1 MTEDRALIACLC
13 DSVEQEMRTGMGHMQ
28 ALSAEIQ
35 RLLDGTEVST
45 EVRERWPGYR
55 VLVIVAEGL
64 DVARFDLSQDP
75 DPLARAEA
83 WVREQGEK
91 EWTAHPHIAE
101 WMAAY
106 SAFGAKPK
114 RTSPSVLALI
124 KRAGGGLPRIDP
136 VTDLYNA
143 ISVTH
148 VLPIG
153 GENLAAY
160 VSPPRLELASG
171 GEPFDTIESGQPAM
185 DTALPGEVIWR
196 DAQGVTCRR
205 WNWRQCVRTRI
216 DGDTRTALFL
226 LEALGAMTDD
236 QLLAAG
242 AELSTGLRH
251 LCPDV
256 MLAQRLV
263 P

>member
-1 MTEDRALIACLC
+1 MQRDWENMTG
-13 DSVEQEMRTGMGHMQ
+13 VEARQQLSPEMQGM
-28 ALSAEIQ
+28 
-35 RLLDGTEVST
+35 LDGTTISA

-55 VLVIVAEGL
+55 VLVVVAEGL
-64 DVARFDLSQDP
+64 NAGAFDTSRDP

-83 WVREQGEK
+83 FVREQGETD
-91 EWTAHPHIAE
+91 WAAHPHIAE

-106 SAFGAKPK
+106 AAFGAKPK

-143 ISVTH
+143 ISVSH

-160 VSPPRLELASG
+160 VSAPRLEFAQG
-171 GEPFDTIESGQPAM
+171 GEPFDTIESGEPAM

-196 DAQGVTCRR
+196 DNQGVTCRR

-216 DGDTRTALFL
+216 DGETRTALFL
-226 LEALGAMTDD
+226 LEALGTMPDD
-236 QLLAAG
+236 ELLAAG
-242 AELSTGLRH
+242 AELTDGLRQ
-251 LCPDV
+251 LAPDV
-256 MLAQRLV
+256 VLGQRLV

>member
-1 MTEDRALIACLC
+1 
-13 DSVEQEMRTGMGHMQ
+13 
-28 ALSAEIQ
+28 
-35 RLLDGTEVST
+35 
-45 EVRERWPGYR
+45 
-55 VLVIVAEGL
+55 VLVVVAEGL

-83 WVREQGEK
+83 FVREQGETD
-91 EWTAHPHIAE
+91 WTAHPHVAE

-106 SAFGAKPK
+106 AAFGAKPK
-114 RTSPSVLALI
+114 RTSPSVLALV

-143 ISVTH
+143 ISVSH

-160 VSPPRLELASG
+160 VSAPRLEIARG
-171 GEPFDTIESGQPAM
+171 GEPFDTMESGAPTM
-185 DTALPGEVIWR
+185 DVALPGEVIWR
-196 DAQGVTCRR
+196 DDEGVTCRR

-216 DGDTRTALFL
+216 DAETRTALFL
-226 LEALGAMTDD
+226 LEAFGAMSDD
-236 QLLAAG
+236 ELLAAG
-242 AELSTGLRH
+242 AELTAGLRR
-251 LCPDV
+251 LSPGV
-256 MLAQRLV
+256 MVGQQLA

>member
-1 MTEDRALIACLC
+1 MTVDKQ
-13 DSVEQEMRTGMGHMQ
+13 QELSPGTQ
-28 ALSAEIQ
+28 AMLNGTAISA
-35 RLLDGTEVST
+35 

-64 DVARFDLSQDP
+64 DASRFDTSADP
-75 DPLARAEA
+75 DPMARAEA
-83 WVREQGEK
+83 WVRGQGETD
-91 EWTAHPHIAE
+91 WTSHPHIAE

-106 SAFGAKPK
+106 AAFGAKPK

-136 VTDLYNA
+136 LTDLYNA

-160 VSPPRLELASG
+160 VSPPHLQIAQG
-171 GEPFDTIESGQPAM
+171 GEPFDTVENGEPAM
-185 DTALPGEVIWR
+185 DVALPGEVIWR
-196 DAQGVTCRR
+196 DDQGVTCRR

-216 DGDTRTALFL
+216 DGETRTAIFL
-226 LEALGAMTDD
+226 LEALSAMPDAA
-236 QLLAAG
+236 LLAAG
-242 AELSTGLRH
+242 DELIAGLR
-251 LCPDV
+251 
-256 MLAQRLV
+256 RLSPGV
-263 P
+263 TIAHRVVA

>member
-1 MTEDRALIACLC
+1 MRDVEERQQL
-13 DSVEQEMRTGMGHMQ
+13 SVEM
-28 ALSAEIQ
+28 Q
-35 RLLDGTEVST
+35 RLLDGTTISA

-64 DVARFDLSQDP
+64 DPARFDASQEPNPLSQ
-75 DPLARAEA
+75 AET
-83 WVREQGEK
+83 WVREQGEMD
-91 EWTAHPHIAE
+91 WAAHPHIAE

-106 SAFGAKPK
+106 AAFGAKPK

-124 KRAGGGLPRIDP
+124 KRAGSGLPRIDP

-160 VSPPRLELASG
+160 VSPPRLEIAKG
-171 GEPFDTIESGQPAM
+171 AEPFDTIESGEPTT
-185 DTALPGEVIWR
+185 DVALPGEVIWR
-196 DAQGVTCRR
+196 DDEGVTCRR

-216 DGDTRTALFL
+216 DGETRTALFL
-226 LEALGAMTDD
+226 LEALGAMSDD
-236 QLLAAG
+236 DLLAAG
-242 AELSTGLRH
+242 AELTAGLRM
-251 LCPDV
+251 LCPDAV
-256 MLAQRLV
+256 IGQRLI

>member
-1 MTEDRALIACLC
+1 MTETAERQGL
-13 DSVEQEMRTGMGHMQ
+13 SSEM
-28 ALSAEIQ
+28 Q
-35 RLLDGTEVST
+35 RLLDETTISA
-45 EVRERWPGYR
+45 EVRDRWPGYR

-64 DVARFDLSQDP
+64 DAERFDIGQDA

-83 WVREQGEK
+83 HVRELGETN
-91 EWTAHPHIAE
+91 WTTHPHIAA

-106 SAFGAKPK
+106 AAFGAKPK

-153 GENLAAY
+153 GENLGAY
-160 VSPPRLELASG
+160 VSAPRLEVASG
-171 GEPFDTIESGQPAM
+171 GEPFDTIERGEPAM
-185 DTALPGEVIWR
+185 DEALPGEVIWR
-196 DAQGVTCRR
+196 DDQGVTCRR

-216 DGDTRTALFL
+216 DGETRTALFL
-226 LEALGAMTDD
+226 LEALSEFTDD
-236 QLLAAG
+236 ALLEAG
-242 AELSTGLRH
+242 AELSTGMARLSPG
-251 LCPDV
+251 LV
-256 MLAQRLV
+256 LEQRLV
-263 P
+263 R

>member
-1 MTEDRALIACLC
+1 MTE
-13 DSVEQEMRTGMGHMQ
+13 VEQRQ
-28 ALSAEIQ
+28 QLSPAMQ
-35 RLLDGTEVST
+35 RLLDETAISAEVQ
-45 EVRERWPGYR
+45 ERWPGYR

-64 DVARFDLSQDP
+64 DAGRFDTSQDP

-83 WVREQGEK
+83 WVREQGETD
-91 EWTAHPHIAE
+91 WTAHPHVAE

-106 SAFGAKPK
+106 AAFGAKPK

-136 VTDLYNA
+136 VTDLFNA
-143 ISVTH
+143 ISVSH

-160 VSPPRLELASG
+160 VSAPRLEIAEG
-171 GEPFDTIESGQPAM
+171 GEPFDTIESGEPAM
-185 DTALPGEVIWR
+185 DAALPGEVIWR
-196 DAQGVTCRR
+196 DDQGVTCRR

-216 DGDTRTALFL
+216 DGETRTALFL
-226 LEALGAMTDD
+226 LEALGAMSDD
-236 QLLAAG
+236 ALLAAG
-242 AELSTGLRH
+242 AELTAGFQRLSPG
-251 LCPDV
+251 V
-256 MLAQRLV
+256 MIAQRLV

>member
-1 MTEDRALIACLC
+1 MKTEERQQLSL
-13 DSVEQEMRTGMGHMQ
+13 EM
-28 ALSAEIQ
+28 Q
-35 RLLDGTEVST
+35 RLLDGTTVSD

-64 DVARFDLSQDP
+64 NAAGFDPGHDA
-75 DPLARAEA
+75 DPLAAAEGF
-83 WVREQGEK
+83 VREQRERD
-91 EWTAHPHIAE
+91 WPTHPHIAE

-106 SAFGAKPK
+106 AAFGAKPK

-124 KRAGGGLPRIDP
+124 KRAGNGLPRIDP

-143 ISVTH
+143 ISVSH

-160 VSPPRLELASG
+160 TSAPRLEVATG
-171 GEPFDTIESGQPAM
+171 GEPFDTIESGEPAM
-185 DTALPGEVIWR
+185 DTALPGEVVWR
-196 DAQGVTCRR
+196 DDQGVTCRR

-216 DGDTRTALFL
+216 DGETQTALFL
-226 LEALGAMTDD
+226 LEALGAMPDEA
-236 QLLAAG
+236 LLAAG
-242 AELSTGLRH
+242 DELTAGLRR
-251 LCPDV
+251 LCPGV
-256 MLAQRLV
+256 VLGQRLV

>member
-1 MTEDRALIACLC
+1 MMGTEER
-13 DSVEQEMRTGMGHMQ
+13 QQ
-28 ALSAEIQ
+28 LSAEMQ
-35 RLLDGTEVST
+35 RLLDGTSVSA

-64 DVARFDLSQDP
+64 DAQRFDLSQDP

-83 WVREQGEK
+83 FVREQGETD
-91 EWTAHPHIAE
+91 WAAHPHVAE

-106 SAFGAKPK
+106 AAFGAKPK

-124 KRAGGGLPRIDP
+124 KRAGSGLPRIDA

-143 ISVTH
+143 ISVSH

-160 VSPPRLELASG
+160 VSAPRLEIARG
-171 GEPFDTIESGQPAM
+171 GEPFDTIESGAPVV
-185 DTALPGEVIWR
+185 DVALPGEVIWR
-196 DAQGVTCRR
+196 DDQGVTCRR

-216 DGDTRTALFL
+216 DGETRTALFL
-226 LEALGAMTDD
+226 LEALGAMPDD
-236 QLLAAG
+236 ELLAAG
-242 AELSTGLRH
+242 AELSAGLRR

-256 MLAQRLV
+256 VLGQLLV

>member
-1 MTEDRALIACLC
+1 MMETEERRQMTQA
-13 DSVEQEMRTGMGHMQ
+13 MQ
-28 ALSAEIQ
+28 Q
-35 RLLDGTEVST
+35 LLDGTAISA

-64 DVARFDLSQDP
+64 DPAGFDLGQDP

-83 WVREQGEK
+83 FVREQGAVDWVK
-91 EWTAHPHIAE
+91 HPHIAE

-106 SAFGAKPK
+106 AAFGAKPK

-124 KRAGGGLPRIDP
+124 KRAGSGLPRIDP

-143 ISVTH
+143 ISVSH

-160 VSPPRLELASG
+160 VSAPHLEVARG
-171 GEPFDTIESGQPAM
+171 GERFDTIESGEPAM
-185 DTALPGEVIWR
+185 DAALAGEVIWR
-196 DAQGVTCRR
+196 DEQGVTCRR

-216 DGDTRTALFL
+216 DGETRTAIFL
-226 LEALGAMTDD
+226 LEALSTMPNEA
-236 QLLAAG
+236 LLAAG
-242 AELSTGLRH
+242 ADLTVGLRR
-251 LCPDV
+251 LCPGV
-256 MLAQRLV
+256 VLGQRLV

>member
-1 MTEDRALIACLC
+1 M
-13 DSVEQEMRTGMGHMQ
+13 
-28 ALSAEIQ
+28 Q
-35 RLLDGTEVST
+35 RLLDETAISAEVQ
-45 EVRERWPGYR
+45 ERWPGYR

-64 DVARFDLSQDP
+64 DAGRFDTSQDP

-83 WVREQGEK
+83 WVREQGETD
-91 EWTAHPHIAE
+91 WTAHPHVAE

-106 SAFGAKPK
+106 AAFGAKPK

-143 ISVTH
+143 ISVSH

-160 VSPPRLELASG
+160 VSAPRLEIAEG
-171 GEPFDTIESGQPAM
+171 GEPFDTIESGEPAM
-185 DTALPGEVIWR
+185 DAALPGEVIWR
-196 DAQGVTCRR
+196 DDQGVTCRR

-216 DGDTRTALFL
+216 DGETRTALFL
-226 LEALGAMTDD
+226 LEALGAMSDD
-236 QLLAAG
+236 ALLAAG
-242 AELSTGLRH
+242 AELTAGFQRLSPG
-251 LCPDV
+251 V
-256 MLAQRLV
+256 MIAQRLV

>member
-1 MTEDRALIACLC
+1 MPETHER
-13 DSVEQEMRTGMGHMQ
+13 QE
-28 ALSAEIQ
+28 LSAEI
-35 RLLDGTEVST
+35 RKLLVGTAISAA
-45 EVRERWPGYR
+45 VRDRWPRYR

-64 DVARFDLSQDP
+64 ELDRSDVNPGD

-83 WVREQGEK
+83 FVREQGEVD
-91 EWTAHPHIAE
+91 WTAHPHVAE

-106 SAFGAKPK
+106 AAFGAKPK

-124 KRAGGGLPRIDP
+124 KRAGNGLPRIDP

-143 ISVTH
+143 ISVSH

-160 VSPPRLELASG
+160 AGPPVLEIAEG
-171 GEPFDTIESGQPAM
+171 GEPFDTVESGEPAV

-196 DAQGVTCRR
+196 DNHGVTCRR

-216 DGDTRTALFL
+216 DGETQTAIFL
-226 LEALGAMTDD
+226 LEALGAMSDD
-236 QLLAAG
+236 ALLTAG
-242 AELSTGLRH
+242 AELSAGLQR
-251 LCPDV
+251 LSPGV
-256 MLAQRLV
+256 TIAQRLL
-263 P
+263 PAP